1 MNKPKLIITG
11 GSGLLGQ
18 YLNGILNE
26 DYDILTFYRSNP
38 ANCLAFH
45 HAQVDITDFARLLE
59 VLREFRPEF
68 VIHCAAVSNPNKAD
82 LLSSAD
88 VNRANVL
95 ATELIAKECEKLG
108 AGMLY
113 TSTDLVYAGYR
124 GSYLKEDAK
133 LVPLSLYAETKLM
146 GEVKIKEVLGKFIIV
161 RTPLQF
167 GAGYNGTTN
176 NFQEMVR
183 RFVKGEK
190 VKLFSDQFRTPLAVR
205 ESARIIKELLSKPV
219 FGEVVNMGCS
229 RRVSRVQLGEL
240 ACASGGFSTN
250 LIDSCVM
257 DDAPGI
263 IQVADV
269 SLDISKL
276 RSFGIEPEELEMMVD
291 LEVKEIVKSING

>member
-1 MNKPKLIITG
+1 M
-11 GSGLLGQ
+11 
-18 YLNGILNE
+18 
-26 DYDILTFYRSNP
+26 
-38 ANCLAFH
+38 
-45 HAQVDITDFARLLE
+45 
-59 VLREFRPEF
+59 
-68 VIHCAAVSNPNKAD
+68 
-82 LLSSAD
+82 
-88 VNRANVL
+88 NRANVL

-190 VKLFSDQFRTPLAVR
+190 VKLFSDRSGPQGVL
-205 ESARIIKELLSKPV
+205 
-219 FGEVVNMGCS
+219 
-229 RRVSRVQLGEL
+229 RVSCNHDGTMGRTGG
-240 ACASGGFSTN
+240 SGIHRWEYYRRYT
-250 LIDSCVM
+250 
-257 DDAPGI
+257 
-263 IQVADV
+263 
-269 SLDISKL
+269 
-276 RSFGIEPEELEMMVD
+276 
-291 LEVKEIVKSING
+291 